1 MATGARF
8 QFKLKTIQEKM
19 EKKFMLKKLFYKAI
33 KPRGLMLSFCLGFML
48 LLLGTLGGNKILL
61 RQAIAT
67 DIKPDILVNLD
78 KQLLPSQLR
87 QKQRTSPP
95 ETIDNSIHTQISE
108 QKLEQLFNQLGILYG
123 KRGTEGKT
131 TYYVAELGKNRS
143 LVGLTCSENNIC
155 DLITIYRRFN
165 VTNKPDLR
173 KINQWNLDKGF
184 GTAVID
190 EEGNPVIKC
199 RYTLYGGVTLNSV
212 KFFLQLS
219 SYVLEEFGKYIEA
232 S

>member
-1 MATGARF
+1 
-8 QFKLKTIQEKM
+8 
-19 EKKFMLKKLFYKAI
+19 MLKRILDRAI
-33 KPRGLMLSFCLGFML
+33 KPRGLMLCFCLGFLL
-48 LLLGTLGGNKILL
+48 LLLGTFGVNKLL
-61 RQAIAT
+61 LKPAIAA
-67 DIKPDILVNLD
+67 DIKPDLIGNLNQ
-78 KQLLPSQLR
+78 QLLPSQLR
-87 QKQRTSPP
+87 QKQQTSPP

-143 LVGLTCSENNIC
+143 LVGLTCGENNSC
-155 DLITIYRRFN
+155 DLITIYRTFN

-190 EEGNPVIKC
+190 EEGIPMIKC
-199 RYTLYGGVTLNSV
+199 RYTLSGGVSLNSV

-219 SYVLEEFGKYIEA
+219 SYALEEFGKYIEA